1 MAQIQAAGT
10 GNLGSIT
17 NTIISECRYTEEHN
31 APAISL
37 FEQFNLK
44 KGQKTLRIPKVEQ
57 MTAEDLTDGE
67 DMIDSQEINASTVD
81 ATAAEVGLK
90 VIITDK
96 LVHDFNQDVF
106 RVVGRQMGDAMARKK
121 DQDAIALY
129 SGFGTYSFGTAGKYL
144 ILSNAS
150 SIIAQAKAN
159 KLGAVNSLY
168 SIHHPNAIW
177 RLASDVGNT
186 MATYPLPDA
195 FNKPAVKDY
204 WSGIKIAGVP
214 FFEDG
219 NISEDSNGDGV
230 GFIGAKEALGHLVSK
245 DRRVERE
252 RDASLRATEVVM
264 TEDYGVFEIDDSKGN
279 GCTYVVSDPTTTN

>member
-1 MAQIQAAGT
+1 MAQIQAAGS

-31 APAISL
+31 APALSL

-57 MTAEDLTDGE
+57 MTAEALTDGE

-121 DQDAIALY
+121 DNDAIALY
-129 SGFGTYSFGTAGKYL
+129 SGFSTTNLGATTKKL
-144 ILSNAS
+144 DLQNAS
-150 SIIAQAKAN
+150 AIIAVAKAN

-204 WSGIKIAGVP
+204 YSGIKIAGVP

-219 NISEDSNGDGV
+219 NIEQDTSNDGV

>member
-1 MAQIQAAGT
+1 MAQTAST
-10 GNLGSIT
+10 GNLNNIS
-17 NTIISECRYTEEHN
+17 NTMIAECRYTEEHN
-31 APAISL
+31 APALSL
-37 FEQFNLK
+37 CEQFNLK
-44 KGQKTLRIPKVEQ
+44 KGQNTLRIPKVES
-57 MTAEDLTDGE
+57 MVAEDLTDGE
-67 DMIDSQEINASTVD
+67 DMADSEDIGATTVD
-81 ATAAEVGLK
+81 ATASEVGLK

-106 RVVGRQMGDAMARKK
+106 RVIGRQMGDAMARKK
-121 DQDAIALY
+121 DEDVIALY
-129 SGFGTYSFGTAGKYL
+129 SGFTNNAFGTAGKYL

-159 KLGAVNSLY
+159 KIGAVNSLY
-168 SIHHPNAIW
+168 AIHHPNSIW

-204 WSGIKIAGVP
+204 YSGIKIAGVP

-219 NISEDSNGDGV
+219 NITQDSSNDGV
-230 GFIGAKEALGHLVSK
+230 GFIGAKEAIGHLVSR

-252 RDASLRATEVVM
+252 RDVSLRATEVVM
-264 TEDYGVFEIDDSKGN
+264 TEDYGVFEIDDSKGASV
-279 GCTYVVSDPTTTN
+279 TYDIQDPADNNDS